1 MLGILGY
8 GGERA
13 IPKVQ
18 HKKGQAGVLEGGTPG
33 EERPTPLPWRRDGP
47 TQYTTQT
54 TIECFRCGKKG
65 HVKPDYC
72 VKLEEAKCSMVAT
85 TAPPE

>member
-1 MLGILGY
+1 M
-8 GGERA
+8 GEKEPFR
-13 IPKVQ
+13 KYNM
-18 HKKGQAGVLEGGTPG
+18 KGQAGVLEGGTPG

-47 TQYTTQT
+47 TQYTKQT
-54 TIECFRCGKKG
+54 TIKCFHCGKKG
-65 HVKPDYC
+65 HVKRDYC